1 MSTDSKNVFVFL
13 VDEFSE
19 LVHTTISLGCRQLR
33 NLTLLIR
40 LPGTVSNGLSA
51 RQLEIFTKMP
61 LKGYFKLLKS
71 IRCLLRNVKRFQ
83 NCICFFFVDKFSRL
97 VHTTISLGCRHW
109 NSTLL
114 IRLPGTVSNGLYKCL
129 AVRNFLKYAV
139 CSNIYHVE
147 KRWWKFNNNVLQE
160 GGIGIFGF
168 GYF

>member
-1 MSTDSKNVFVFL
+1 MSTDSKNVFVFS

-83 NCICFFFVDKFSRL
+83 NCICFFLWINSPGLCILQYTTRL
-97 VHTTISLGCRHW
+97 
-109 NSTLL
+109 STLKFYASDQTA
-114 IRLPGTVSNGLYKCL
+114 GHGLKWTL
-129 AVRNFLKYAV
+129 
-139 CSNIYHVE
+139 
-147 KRWWKFNNNVLQE
+147 
-160 GGIGIFGF
+160 
-168 GYF
+168 